1 MRRVLGV
8 AFLVALIAVIVAVVE
23 VPILAAPLAVAYF
36 VPDASVHLPSMGG
49 VVMLIVGGFLALISY
64 RILCVIATF
73 FTMAIKVEW
82 LTIPIAWLLYV
93 VGLALFYEQYC
104 DPWWVCV
111 LAAAVV
117 AITATLLEYVFDVV
131 RERVRLSWLSS
142 ALTPGQPQTQS
153 GH

>member
-8 AFLVALIAVIVAVVE
+8 AFLVALIAIIVAVVE

-49 VVMLIVGGFLALISY
+49 VVTLIIGGFLALISY

-117 AITATLLEYVFDVV
+117 AASATLLEWAFGVV
-131 RERVRLSWLSS
+131 RNRVRFRRLFAS
-142 ALTPGQPQTQS
+142 LTPGQPQTQS